1 MLRKLPLLVVSV
13 TLVAGAGIA
22 FAATNVHTSH
32 ANCLDTLWRTTPVST
47 SSTTFTEVPG
57 LADSP
62 SSIFAMTVAVSAQV
76 SGAPVEFRVRSTN
89 VGDQTVTSKPGRVRF
104 VPDATGDAFSF
115 QWVERGN
122 QAAVHVIDL
131 ALEWRSPSGTQVTLD
146 RGDMAVNYQ
155 TEAGSCVAA

>member
-22 FAATNVHTSH
+22 FAATNVHTSR
-32 ANCLDTLWRTTPVST
+32 ANCLDTVWRTTPVST

-62 SSIFAMTVAVSAQV
+62 ASIFAMTVTVSAQV
-76 SGAPVEFRVRSTN
+76 SGAPVEFRLRSTN
-89 VGDQTVTSKPGRVRF
+89 VGDQTVTSRPGRVRF
-104 VPDATGDAFSF
+104 VPDANGDAFSF

-122 QAAVHVIDL
+122 RAAVHVIDL
-131 ALEWRSPSGTQVTLD
+131 VLEWRSPTGTQVTLN
-146 RGDMAVNYQ
+146 RGDMAVAYQ
-155 TEAGSCVAA
+155 SESRSCIAA